1 MNGCPEICDVYF
13 SLWKTSRPLARG
25 SGRLWRLMQDPS
37 WKTSK
42 DICFEPGC
50 DLIKI
55 EVTVHYCRGKRA
67 TKWIYRMQGLAR
79 RETKRILSHVPV
91 VLSGVFAWHCRFLP
105 FVTCKPVLVLWLCQS
120 AVATVQCSFL
130 SLCCHIVIRCAAT
143 DCENKQGWKEREK
156 IF

>member
-1 MNGCPEICDVYF
+1 
-13 SLWKTSRPLARG
+13 
-25 SGRLWRLMQDPS
+25 
-37 WKTSK
+37 
-42 DICFEPGC
+42 
-50 DLIKI
+50 
-55 EVTVHYCRGKRA
+55 
-67 TKWIYRMQGLAR
+67 MQGLAR

-143 DCENKQGWKEREK
+143 DCENKQGLKEMEK
-156 IF
+156 KQKKTKKNQKNLFFSLFFSFFLFLSLFISFCFVPRV